1 MGEDYA
7 MPGHNALALETN
19 DPQEFLD
26 LFETLR
32 VNPTLERALR
42 RAGRVTAQHYAWSQI
57 MRRILFPRL
66 RLFAGFLNR
75 TETPQHGQGK
85 KGHKRL
91 HIAAQLPNIPV
102 LAEADCRTL
111 KGMRRRDRAEVG

>member
-1 MGEDYA
+1 

-32 VNPTLERALR
+32 VNPPLERALR
-42 RAGRVTAQHYAWSQI
+42 RAGRVTDQHYAWSQI

-66 RLFAGFLNR
+66 RLFAGSLNG
-75 TETPQHGQGK
+75 TETAQYGQGK

-91 HIAAQLPNIPV
+91 HIEAQLTNLPV
-102 LAEADCRTL
+102 PAEAGRRTL
-111 KGMRRRDRAEVG
+111 KGMRRRDRAEVR